1 MEFSSIVFLIWFL
14 PLCSLCYF
22 AAPRSWKNFVL
33 LGFSLL
39 FYGWSRPEW
48 LLLIGFEC
56 LVGYGCGLWME
67 KLAGRKRQLV
77 LIFGVVIICA
87 LLFWF
92 KYFNFFAAIAGE
104 IFNVDLMVKTIILP
118 IGISFYTFQILSYLA
133 DVYTGRSP
141 VQKSLLRFCLY
152 VCMFFQLIAGPIVR
166 YSEIEGQLD
175 YRHRHL
181 SWQKTQKGASK
192 FVCGLAKKV
201 LVANQLSSL
210 SVFFRSV
217 STPSVLFYWLNG
229 LAVTLFIYYDFS
241 GYSDMAIGLGQ
252 MMGFRLPE
260 NFDYPFLEGS
270 FTDFWR
276 HWHMTLTRWFRDYV
290 YIPLGGNRKGK
301 ARQIFNLF
309 VVWLLT
315 GLWHGAA
322 WNFVFWGLLFF
333 VLLTLEKFV
342 IPVSWQNTWW
352 YRLIFLCGILLSFV
366 LFYDDSLA
374 QFQSDLQAMFGLSG
388 LPLTNGITIYTLLSN
403 LILFIV
409 AIAGCFPVWKRKY
422 HQLINRSQTG
432 WMEPTGMVLIL
443 ILCIAWLAAGTFNP
457 FLYFRF

>member
-1 MEFSSIVFLIWFL
+1 
-14 PLCSLCYF
+14 
-22 AAPRSWKNFVL
+22 
-33 LGFSLL
+33 
-39 FYGWSRPEW
+39 
-48 LLLIGFEC
+48 
-56 LVGYGCGLWME
+56 
-67 KLAGRKRQLV
+67 
-77 LIFGVVIICA
+77 
-87 LLFWF
+87 
-92 KYFNFFAAIAGE
+92 
-104 IFNVDLMVKTIILP
+104 
-118 IGISFYTFQILSYLA
+118 
-133 DVYTGRSP
+133 
-141 VQKSLLRFCLY
+141 
-152 VCMFFQLIAGPIVR
+152 
-166 YSEIEGQLD
+166 
-175 YRHRHL
+175 
-181 SWQKTQKGASK
+181 
-192 FVCGLAKKV
+192 
-201 LVANQLSSL
+201 
-210 SVFFRSV
+210 
-217 STPSVLFYWLNG
+217 
-229 LAVTLFIYYDFS
+229 
-241 GYSDMAIGLGQ
+241 
-252 MMGFRLPE
+252 MGFRLPE